1 MTQATQFSEQIK
13 LLASK
18 SEAIIQELN
27 EVNEVNAAAE
37 ETIDDLTEVLK
48 KSKELRSE
56 QAELILSIKINEAR
70 LLQVLFVEENG
81 NSKGNDDQVSVSLPN
96 IAKKLAQIL

>member
-1 MTQATQFSEQIK
+1 M
-13 LLASK
+13 ASK

-70 LLQVLFVEENG
+70 LL
-81 NSKGNDDQVSVSLPN
+81 
-96 IAKKLAQIL
+96 